1 MIAFF
6 SKKKL
11 TVISKEFGDDF
22 SVDYSSIFQLAVVFY
37 LYQYRKLDRFPI
49 EKNLYCNARNEF
61 IEKFRLKYPQS
72 DDSEIFNFLKI
83 HLLYEPAENNYEKS
97 DFLFDER
104 IPINR
109 ISWMGPYLQEKEDYK
124 YSWLVENLGEN
135 IHHP

>member
-1 MIAFF
+1 MIFLWIIRAFF
-6 SKKKL
+6 SL
-11 TVISKEFGDDF
+11 QS
-22 SVDYSSIFQLAVVFY
+22 VFY
-37 LYQYRKLDRFPI
+37 LYQYRKLDRFPN

-61 IEKFRLKYPQS
+61 IEKFTLKYPQS

-109 ISWMGPYLQEKEDYK
+109 IGWMGSYLQEKGDYN